1 MGLCLIGLVLCAS
14 CTLHKDEKS
23 KLLYAK
29 IDSLY
34 QHKCYKEALDSIS
47 LLRKKY
53 PNAIEE
59 RKKALAIW
67 QQSSLKMAQLELMQ
81 TDSAL
86 QTMPYM
92 QAQATSLLQK
102 NKLKVKEDSLKAR
115 FDAMCAVVRMIRK
128 RMKN

>member
-1 MGLCLIGLVLCAS
+1 MGLCLIGLVLCSS

-81 TDSAL
+81 
-86 QTMPYM
+86 
-92 QAQATSLLQK
+92 K

>member
-1 MGLCLIGLVLCAS
+1 
-14 CTLHKDEKS
+14 
-23 KLLYAK
+23 
-29 IDSLY
+29 
-34 QHKCYKEALDSIS
+34 
-47 LLRKKY
+47 
-53 PNAIEE
+53 
-59 RKKALAIW
+59 
-67 QQSSLKMAQLELMQ
+67 MAQLELMQ